1 MACVATT
8 PINWHQRR
16 LSRAT
21 LSANSLFQRF
31 LRPGQSRFSRRC
43 LWTFLLLS
51 LRSAWSYID
60 EFCEGLGYVSLG
72 QIADRLTL
80 LLLFLL
86 LNNRCFLRND
96 KLRIFFVRCLSF
108 DEKWLR
114 LRWCQSLIW
123 FTTFNHDLSSLPFD
137 LSISRSVWSMVRRHC
152 RWPISVA
159 LILSTSKL

>member
-8 PINWHQRR
+8 PINRHQRR

-21 LSANSLFQRF
+21 LRANCFFQRF
-31 LRPGQSRFSRRC
+31 LRPGQSRFSRWC
-43 LWTFLLLS
+43 LWTFLLLF

-60 EFCEGLGYVSLG
+60 KFRESLGYVSLG
-72 QIADRLTL
+72 QIANRLTL
-80 LLLFLL
+80 LLLFLI

-96 KLRIFFVRCLSF
+96 ELRIFLVWCLSF

-114 LRWCQSLIW
+114 LRGGQSLIR

-137 LSISRSVWSMVRRHC
+137 LSISRSVWSMIRRHC
-152 RWPISVA
+152 RWPISIA